1 MLFMYSFASFF
12 PEIHLHTPM
21 MTCLGFVF
29 ISWASSF
36 FIFSRGGRE
45 LYRILIGEVN
55 VESTNDLGLVTR
67 WVLVGVM

>member
-1 MLFMYSFASFF
+1 MEVRMLFMYSFASFF

-36 FIFSRGGRE
+36 FIFSRRGSFVGE
-45 LYRILIGEVN
+45 SGVLEIL
-55 VESTNDLGLVTR
+55 
-67 WVLVGVM
+67 